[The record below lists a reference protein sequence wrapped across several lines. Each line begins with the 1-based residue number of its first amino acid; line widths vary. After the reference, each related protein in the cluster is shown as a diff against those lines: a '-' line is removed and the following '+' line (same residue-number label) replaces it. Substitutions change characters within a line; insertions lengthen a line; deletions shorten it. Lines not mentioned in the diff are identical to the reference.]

1 MDKILYLDSKNV
13 KVCKSFKNRLI
24 GMMFQK
30 KSNFIYFFPKCNSI
44 HTFFMLKRIDCIL
57 TDEND
62 NIIKKYINLR
72 PYRMIL
78 PKKKVKN
85 VYEMDHN
92 LIKNIDKFNKVI
104 IK

>member
-13 KVCKSFKNRLI
+13 KFCKSFKDRLI

-44 HTFFMLKRIDCIL
+44 HTFFMKENIDVIMCDNNNVIL
-57 TDEND
+57 FYYKNMGK
-62 NIIKKYINLR
+62 NKV
-72 PYRMIL
+72 IL
-78 PKKKVKN
+78 PKKGVKKVFETPSN
-85 VYEMDHN
+85 YFD
-92 LIKNIDKFNKVI
+92 IKIGERMI